1 MKKLHLN
8 RNGKLIFQ
16 QTIYVEEQ
24 FKHHHKN
31 SKSKDSVEPKPEKLR
46 DKLNMKLL
54 RNDLFTIIG
63 TMKEEK
69 KNPKKNI
76 LVTEKGKF
84 YLVLLVS
91 SS

>member
-1 MKKLHLN
+1 MK
-8 RNGKLIFQ
+8 
-16 QTIYVEEQ
+16 
-24 FKHHHKN
+24 
-31 SKSKDSVEPKPEKLR
+31 
-46 DKLNMKLL
+46 ML